1 MQTYAKK
8 HCTLKKTIMFIKKPW
23 YSWWLRN
30 PAITSW
36 YGKYPIIYRV
46 SYMLGGCL
54 GFLPSTPDTFR
65 LVPWGPDTKSLGD
78 ARHLFNVKWIP
89 FTRPRRLGEVY
100 PRYPM
105 QEAMEWVSR
114 HLSYEK
120 KPFYFP
126 LNPGWLIG
134 ILIMAYEIIP
144 IYLGSIIPIYRKQP
158 GFFSLLI
165 WKGCLTTRSLGEIW
179 SPWLPTTYD
188 LVAGMILQAGLCVNL
203 TRTAGIVGRFRKSW
217 IDINDCIWYISR
229 THLCIYIYI
238 CIAVIICHMDSQI

>member
-1 MQTYAKK
+1 MVGKEGPIRLPIGFRSTFQGRAVKILQQKKTRNIGTLRKNYANICKK

-65 LVPWGPDTKSLGD
+65 SVPWGPDTKSLGD

-89 FTRPRRLGEVY
+89 FTRPRRLGDVY

-105 QEAMEWVSR
+105 QEAMECFTPFELR
-114 HLSYEK
+114 K
-120 KPFYFP
+120 KPEPTFHE
-126 LNPGWLIG
+126 
-134 ILIMAYEIIP
+134 IL
-144 IYLGSIIPIYRKQP
+144 
-158 GFFSLLI
+158 
-165 WKGCLTTRSLGEIW
+165 
-179 SPWLPTTYD
+179 
-188 LVAGMILQAGLCVNL
+188 
-203 TRTAGIVGRFRKSW
+203 VG
-217 IDINDCIWYISR
+217 
-229 THLCIYIYI
+229 
-238 CIAVIICHMDSQI
+238 